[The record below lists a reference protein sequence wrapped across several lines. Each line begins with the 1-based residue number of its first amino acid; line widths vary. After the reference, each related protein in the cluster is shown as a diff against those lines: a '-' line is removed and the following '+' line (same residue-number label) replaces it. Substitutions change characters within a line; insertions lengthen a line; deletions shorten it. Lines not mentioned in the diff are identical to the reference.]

1 MGIANA
7 PHLRDIDAM
16 GFAPKLNDVINL
28 QEILALDARLSKTE
42 ALDDGHQFVS
52 VLVVSGN
59 NDIAGITRT
68 PMEGRAPKRR
78 RSRTLH
84 YWDSASG

>member
-1 MGIANA
+1 
-7 PHLRDIDAM
+7 M

-28 QEILALDARLSKTE
+28 QEIFALDARLSKTE

-59 NDIAGITRT
+59 KDIEIDRITRT
-68 PMEGRAPKRR
+68 PTEGERPAAHD
-78 RSRTLH
+78 RT
-84 YWDSASG
+84 